1 MRRKSKEKKRFCAG
15 RVAPEQIQKAIEA
28 ATQVEDE
35 QKLYALNWSA
45 PAELGSPK
53 PRNPRHFETI
63 EGGTTLRVRLHTCF
77 APVTFLTSS
86 V

>member
-1 MRRKSKEKKRFCAG
+1 MHIITGLG

-53 PRNPRHFETI
+53 PRNPRHFDGSK
-63 EGGTTLRVRLHTCF
+63 GGRNSVSECF
-77 APVTFLTSS
+77 RHVLDKNS
-86 V
+86 VWRT